1 MAIKSGYFNSVS
13 GDRKYNAEDM
23 TMYFKGLVSDGVYQ
37 TVGNM
42 LAVTPADG
50 LTVNLDTG
58 RALVNMHWM
67 ENDSMV
73 NIDLGSASVS
83 ADQYKLI
90 VLRCDLS
97 ENVRS
102 VSVVV
107 KDSANGAVVLTRD
120 ENITELCLARVRI
133 RKNASTISQSD
144 IRDYRGSTYCP
155 WITGLIQQVDT
166 SELYKEFY
174 TYYDEQTKNLDA
186 WLDQQKKDFESW
198 LSTLQSELTVNTK
211 LTTYQSVFTTTEETT
226 EIPLIEQYET
236 GDSILIHIG
245 GVLFVET
252 DEFEID
258 IDNRK
263 IILKNPVTKG
273 NTIVQYLTKSTIGN
287 GSSGSGGGGTYV
299 HPTHT
304 PYDSGFYNVTVDDLG
319 HVTKCSAVTA
329 NDLSNAGGVIRNTSN
344 LSKNSL
350 SSWQIPFCDTF
361 GYNMGILKNLA
372 SVDVNTLDSTSKK
385 TIQITLGNYGDVN
398 VSGMLRL
405 CSDTGGSQLLRLD
418 PEQNSICYCYLPKN
432 ASGTLALLSDIP
444 TAATEDE
451 DGLLTSEDKK
461 KLDEIPST
469 YLPVAGGTMSGN
481 IDTATNKTEIIVSSD
496 KSGVENLTVVV
507 GGAIEVSGTMV
518 EQLPNKK
525 SFVGT
530 YHDTTNNKW
539 YNIISA
545 RHRNGYNDGNKSGM
559 AIYSDMD
566 VSGNLRWNKQNA
578 DGTWQ
583 GVRTLLDTTNF
594 SNLMSTKLTNESL
607 NDGAANGICGF
618 FYADA
623 DNTCTNT
630 AVSGKAFFMIAIR
643 ISANLKMQVA
653 FYPHNN
659 KMYMRSWDGN
669 DWTAWA

>member
-42 LAVTPADG
+42 LAVTPGDG

-83 ADQYKLI
+83 AEQYKLI

-102 VSVVV
+102 VAVTV
-107 KDSANGAVVLTRD
+107 KDSASGAVVLKND
-120 ENITELCLARVRI
+120 ENIKELCLARVRI

-144 IRDYRGSTYCP
+144 VRDYRGSTYCP
-155 WITGLIQQVDT
+155 WITGLIQQVDV
-166 SELYKEFY
+166 SKLNKEFY
-174 TYYDEQTKNLDA
+174 AYYDEQTKALDA

-211 LTTYQSVFTTTEETT
+211 LKTYQSVFTTTEETT
-226 EIPLIEQYET
+226 EIPLIEQYEA

-258 IDNRK
+258 TGNRK
-263 IILKNPVTKG
+263 IILKNPVMKG
-273 NTIVQYLTKSTIGN
+273 NTITQYLTKSTIGN
-287 GSSGSGGGGTYV
+287 GSSGSGGGGTY
-299 HPTHT
+299 TLSRDLT
-304 PYDSGFYNVTVDDLG
+304 TGKITLTDNSGSRQEVNINPLVSEQYSSSVPFALKKGLLFCDWTISGGANTAQ
-319 HVTKCSAVTA
+319 AVYCA
-329 NDLSNAGGVIRNTSN
+329 NDIDIVCAQPVQGEYQSGSIV
-344 LSKNSL
+344 
-350 SSWQIPFCDTF
+350 TF
-361 GYNMGILKNLA
+361 
-372 SVDVNTLDSTSKK
+372 NTLGAKK
-385 TIQITLGNYGDVN
+385 EIFLGKDGKFRKSQK
-398 VSGMLRL
+398 SGW
-405 CSDTGGSQLLRLD
+405 SNT
-418 PEQNSICYCYLPKN
+418 ECYEYILPDK
-432 ASGTLALLSDIP
+432 SGTLALLSDIP
-444 TAATEDE
+444 E
-451 DGLLTSEDKK
+451 S
-461 KLDEIPST
+461 
-469 YLPVAGGTMSGN
+469 LPLFGGTMSGN
-481 IDTATNKTEIIVSSD
+481 IDTATNKTEIIVSAD
-496 KSGVENLTVVV
+496 KSGVENLTVVA
-507 GGAIEVSGTMV
+507 GGTVEASGQMTAN
-518 EQLPNKK
+518 LPNKK

-530 YHDTTNNKW
+530 YHDTTNDVW
-539 YNIISA
+539 YNIVSI

-559 AIYSDMD
+559 VIYSDMSATD
-566 VSGNLRWNKQNA
+566 NIKWNKQNA

-594 SNLMSTKLTNESL
+594 SKLMSTKLTNESL
-607 NDGAANGICGF
+607 NDGAVNGICGF